1 MGEADRTNSSKDYRL
16 IWDKMAKKKNSETNA
31 SNTSRTRTQERKR
44 AVIEALQK
52 SLGIVTTACIN
63 AGVSR
68 VQFYEWKKTDADF
81 AKAVDDIEDVTL
93 DFVEGKL
100 LQNVK
105 DNDTQSILFYLKTKG
120 KRRGYTERTEVKV
133 ELPEVNDNRT
143 NAEIAGIFAERMKLY
158 GEEK

>member
-1 MGEADRTNSSKDYRL
+1 MQSN
-16 IWDKMAKKKNSETNA
+16 MAKKKSESNA
-31 SNTSRTRTQERKR
+31 SNTSRTQRTQERKQ

-68 VQFYEWKKTDADF
+68 KQFYEWVKNDAEF

-100 LQNVK
+100 LKNIN
-105 DNDTQSILFYLKTKG
+105 DGDTQSIHYYLKCKGG
-120 KRRGYTERTEVKV
+120 KRGYGDKHEIKV
-133 ELPEVNDNRT
+133 ELPQFNDNRT

-158 GEEK
+158 GEE

>member
-1 MGEADRTNSSKDYRL
+1 MAEKSKSKGKAD
-16 IWDKMAKKKNSETNA
+16 
-31 SNTSRTRTQERKR
+31 TSRTRTQERKQ

-68 VQFYEWKKTDADF
+68 SQFYEWLKNDAEF
-81 AKAVDDIEDVTL
+81 SKAVEDIEDVTL

-120 KRRGYTERTEVKV
+120 KRRGYTERTEIQADITSGGKAFAGFSSV
-133 ELPEVNDNRT
+133 LPHYPNIEEVV
-143 NAEIAGIFAERMKLY
+143 AERESM
-158 GEEK
+158 EREKDWR

>member
-1 MGEADRTNSSKDYRL
+1 MAEKSKSKGKAD
-16 IWDKMAKKKNSETNA
+16 
-31 SNTSRTRTQERKR
+31 TSRTRTQERKQ

-68 VQFYEWKKTDADF
+68 SQFYEWLKNDKEF
-81 AKAVDDIEDVTL
+81 ATAVEDVEDLQL

-105 DNDTQSILFYLKTKG
+105 GNDTQSIIFYLKTKG
-120 KRRGYTERTEVKV
+120 KRRGYTERTEIQADITSGGKAFAGFSSV
-133 ELPEVNDNRT
+133 LPHYPNIEEVVAEKEQNRPT
-143 NAEIAGIFAERMKLY
+143 
-158 GEEK
+158 EE

>member
-1 MGEADRTNSSKDYRL
+1 MANKEKGKAD
-16 IWDKMAKKKNSETNA
+16 
-31 SNTSRTRTQERKR
+31 TSRTRTQERKQ
-44 AVIEALQK
+44 AVIEALQE

-68 VQFYEWKKTDADF
+68 SQFYEWLKNDKEF
-81 AKAVDDIEDVTL
+81 AKAVEDIEDVTL

-120 KRRGYTERTEVKV
+120 KRRGYTERSEIQADITSGGKAFTGFSSVLPHYPNIEQAIAKQEHNRPTE
-133 ELPEVNDNRT
+133 E
-143 NAEIAGIFAERMKLY
+143 
-158 GEEK
+158 

>member
-1 MGEADRTNSSKDYRL
+1 
-16 IWDKMAKKKNSETNA
+16 MAKRKNSETNA
-31 SNTSRTRTQERKR
+31 PNTSRTRTQERKR

-120 KRRGYTERTEVKV
+120 KRRGYTERTEIQADITSGGKAFTGFSSV
-133 ELPEVNDNRT
+133 LPQYPNIEQTIANTEENRP
-143 NAEIAGIFAERMKLY
+143 
-158 GEEK
+158 EEE

>member
-1 MGEADRTNSSKDYRL
+1 
-16 IWDKMAKKKNSETNA
+16 MANKGKSNA
-31 SNTSRTRTQERKR
+31 SNTSRTQRTQERKQ

-68 VQFYEWKKTDADF
+68 KQFYEWVKKDAEF
-81 AKAVDDIEDVTL
+81 AKAVEDIEDVTL

-133 ELPEVNDNRT
+133 ELPTLNDNRT
-143 NAEIAGIFAERMKLY
+143 EEEVSEIFKARMRLN
-158 GEEK
+158 GEK

>member
-1 MGEADRTNSSKDYRL
+1 MEAKAKSKGKAD
-16 IWDKMAKKKNSETNA
+16 
-31 SNTSRTRTQERKR
+31 TSRTRTQARKQ

-68 VQFYEWKKTDADF
+68 SQFYEWLKNDKEF
-81 AKAVDDIEDVTL
+81 AIAVDDVEDLQL

-105 DNDTQSILFYLKTKG
+105 ENDTQSILFYLKTKG
-120 KRRGYTERTEVKV
+120 KRRGYTERTEIQADITSGGKAFAGFSSI
-133 ELPEVNDNRT
+133 LPHYPNIEEVV
-143 NAEIAGIFAERMKLY
+143 AERDSM
-158 GEEK
+158 EQEKDWR

>member
-1 MGEADRTNSSKDYRL
+1 MQTNMGKKEKGKT
-16 IWDKMAKKKNSETNA
+16 DKSNA
-31 SNTSRTRTQERKR
+31 SRTRTQERKQ
-44 AVIEALQK
+44 AVIEALKK

-63 AGVSR
+63 AGIDRST
-68 VQFYEWKKTDADF
+68 FYEWVKNDAEF

-120 KRRGYTERTEVKV
+120 KRRGYTERTEVVADITSGGKAFTGFSSV
-133 ELPEVNDNRT
+133 LPHYPNIEQVVAEKEQNRPT
-143 NAEIAGIFAERMKLY
+143 
-158 GEEK
+158 EE

>member
-1 MGEADRTNSSKDYRL
+1 M
-16 IWDKMAKKKNSETNA
+16 DKMANKGKSNA
-31 SNTSRTRTQERKR
+31 SNTSRTQRTQERKQ

-68 VQFYEWKKTDADF
+68 KQFYEWVKKDAEF
-81 AKAVDDIEDVTL
+81 AKAVEDIEDVTL

-133 ELPEVNDNRT
+133 ELPTLNDNRT
-143 NAEIAGIFAERMKLY
+143 EEEVSEIFKARMRLN
-158 GEEK
+158 GEK

>member
-1 MGEADRTNSSKDYRL
+1 
-16 IWDKMAKKKNSETNA
+16 MAKKEKGVTDK

-44 AVIEALQK
+44 AVIEALNE
-52 SLGIVTTACIN
+52 SFGIVTTACIN
-63 AGVSR
+63 AGIDRST
-68 VQFYEWKKTDADF
+68 FYEWVKNDAEF

-120 KRRGYTERTEVKV
+120 KRRGYTERTEIQADITSGGKAFTGFSSV
-133 ELPEVNDNRT
+133 LPHYPNIEQAVAEQEQNRPT
-143 NAEIAGIFAERMKLY
+143 
-158 GEEK
+158 EE

>member
-1 MGEADRTNSSKDYRL
+1 
-16 IWDKMAKKKNSETNA
+16 MAKKEKGVTDK

-44 AVIEALQK
+44 AVIEALNE
-52 SLGIVTTACIN
+52 SFGIVTTACIN
-63 AGVSR
+63 AGIDRST
-68 VQFYEWKKTDADF
+68 FYKWVKNDAEF

-120 KRRGYTERTEVKV
+120 KRRGYTERTEIQADLTSGGKAFTGFSSV
-133 ELPEVNDNRT
+133 LPHYPNIEQAVAKQEQNRPT
-143 NAEIAGIFAERMKLY
+143 
-158 GEEK
+158 EE

>member
-1 MGEADRTNSSKDYRL
+1 MAEKSKSKGKAD
-16 IWDKMAKKKNSETNA
+16 
-31 SNTSRTRTQERKR
+31 TSRTRTQERKQ

-68 VQFYEWKKTDADF
+68 SQFYEWLKNDKEF
-81 AKAVDDIEDVTL
+81 AMAVEDVEDLQL

-120 KRRGYTERTEVKV
+120 KRRGYTERTEIQADITSGGKAFAGFSSV
-133 ELPEVNDNRT
+133 LPHYPNIEEVV
-143 NAEIAGIFAERMKLY
+143 AGRESM
-158 GEEK
+158 EQEKDWR